1 MLPERG
7 ARRGVGRPKTQVLAG
22 PPGVA
27 RPALLGGS
35 SALTVTGIDG
45 LLVRTREIGL
55 PAVDRLGHLQTHRT
69 SVDLKR
75 LSAKLGPVIR
85 SLQKRWLCAGGTGG
99 HDCHGTSRRTHEA
112 SRSDGCARCH
122 AAQQRPLVRV
132 RVVRTLGTVG

>member
-27 RPALLGGS
+27 IPALLGDLRPPHRDWS
-35 SALTVTGIDG
+35 DG

-55 PAVDRLGHLQTHRT
+55 PAVDRLAHLQTHRT
-69 SVDLKR
+69 GVDLKR

-85 SLQKRWLCAGGTGG
+85 SLQERWLCAGGDGRTRLSWDLRSGCLLG
-99 HDCHGTSRRTHEA
+99 HA
-112 SRSDGCARCH
+112 RSIGA
-122 AAQQRPLVRV
+122 PLSTREKAD
-132 RVVRTLGTVG
+132 RSP